1 MARGQ
6 GRDITDAF
14 RRRRIQVCVR
24 RHGGP
29 GQLLHAQAGRALAEL
44 DAARQDAPHR
54 PVTLVVAHLLEK
66 RQHAAAFGPD
76 GTVSLN
82 MRAQRLGQA
91 SAGREP
97 LGMQFRIAPGQP
109 DGIAGRQRIVGQ
121 WREEGQRRP
130 QGLQNLQ
137 VGRVDE
143 GEGSIASDGDGTTR
157 QRLRGRCDVSRAF
170 GRQKARVPALQG
182 LPVQAAQHG
191 AFQRIGCGIQ
201 LLSCIG
207 QLVGGNQAQMA
218 RWHGKGRVA
227 EHAAQVVGMGTPI
240 SFVQPLLRGR
250 AGRLRVRLSVG
261 DARRLRIVP

>member
-1 MARGQ
+1 MARGR
-6 GRDITDAF
+6 GIMGAI

-29 GQLLHAQAGRALAEL
+29 GQLLHAQAGRTLAEL

-54 PVTLVVAHLLEK
+54 PVTLVVTHLLEE
-66 RQHAAAFGPD
+66 RQHAAALSPD
-76 GTVSLN
+76 GTISLD

-91 SAGREP
+91 SAGREL

-109 DGIAGRQRIVGQ
+109 DSIAGRQRIISQ
-121 WREEGQRRP
+121 RREEGQCGP
-130 QGLQNLQ
+130 QGLQDLQ

-143 GEGSIASDGDGTTR
+143 GKGRIVSDGNGATR

-182 LPVQAAQHG
+182 FPVQAAQHG

-218 RWHGKGRVA
+218 RGHGEGRVA
-227 EHAAQVVGMGTPI
+227 EHAAQEVGTGALAGAAA
-240 SFVQPLLRGR
+240 PLPSGR
-250 AGRLRVRLSVG
+250 IGRRRVRLSVG